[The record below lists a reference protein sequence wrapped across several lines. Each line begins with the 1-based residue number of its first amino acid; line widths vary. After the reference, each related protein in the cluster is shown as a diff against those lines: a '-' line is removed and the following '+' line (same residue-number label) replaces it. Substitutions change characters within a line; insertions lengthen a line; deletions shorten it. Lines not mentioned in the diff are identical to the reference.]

1 MHLNVHIGGDLEGRE
16 VAPHILSHIGK
27 VINQNRVD
35 VKGSVGLSS
44 DAGSIGE
51 GSCGGD
57 SERANS
63 RSTFT
68 GDFLLLVS
76 SVDVRGEWIVGT
88 SPARRTNEFHEKKEV
103 FTTRA

>member
-51 GSCGGD
+51 WCCGGNSQRTD
-57 SERANS
+57 SRC
-63 RSTFT
+63 TFT
-68 GDFLLLVS
+68 CNILLIVS